1 VLLNPCCPLSFPL
14 SAAKVLGDGVCA
26 IRQSPQPGGPRCRYD
41 PELPQ
46 YPAGPATPLLDSLT
60 RGFHKRFQEPEEAV
74 TIADRIN

>member
-26 IRQSPQPGGPRCRYD
+26 IRQSPQPGGPRCRYY

-60 RGFHKRFQEPEEAV
+60 RVFHKRFQEPEEAV